1 MWPLV
6 GALAKGIGTAA
17 VKKGVGGALAKVAAA
32 GKGAG
37 ALAKI
42 GKGIN
47 KGLDFTAGVIK
58 EAKDSGILG
67 GMGRSPERSDPSF
80 MESLKGLK
88 IDRGFYGHS
97 KVPGMK
103 QDKSKFAKL

>member
-6 GALAKGIGTAA
+6 AALAKGIGTAA
-17 VKKGVGGALAKVAAA
+17 VKKGVGGALAKVAGA

-37 ALAKI
+37 TLAKI
-42 GKGIN
+42 E
-47 KGLDFTAGVIK
+47 KGLETVKTIKSFGAGQSN
-58 EAKDSGILG
+58 D
-67 GMGRSPERSDPSF
+67 RSDPSF
-80 MESLKGLK
+80 MEGLKGFK